1 IADERQRFI
10 FNNMATSFS
19 LPDEEVDNLIEAGHR
34 LLQASPE
41 YQDLLRAIQKEER
54 KQAGEEKE

>member
-1 IADERQRFI
+1 
-10 FNNMATSFS
+10 

-54 KQAGEEKE
+54 KQSSM